1 MQGNLKSTNLETHLF
16 KKVLNGLLQF
26 GIPVKEIVTDAN
38 SQIISVMSE
47 CKCRYSR
54 LSIIFIRTPFLMIFI
69 YVFCSALNRIC
80 SKPYHFTN
88 PKYPWAGLYL
98 RGAGV
103 GHSPPPPLVLFSPP
117 LTFLRFLKFIYY

>member
-1 MQGNLKSTNLETHLF
+1 MQVNLKSTNLETHLF

-69 YVFCSALNRIC
+69 YVFCGALNRIC

-88 PKYPWAGLYL
+88 PKY
-98 RGAGV
+98 
-103 GHSPPPPLVLFSPP
+103 
-117 LTFLRFLKFIYY
+117 LKPNFFACQSDTSMPA